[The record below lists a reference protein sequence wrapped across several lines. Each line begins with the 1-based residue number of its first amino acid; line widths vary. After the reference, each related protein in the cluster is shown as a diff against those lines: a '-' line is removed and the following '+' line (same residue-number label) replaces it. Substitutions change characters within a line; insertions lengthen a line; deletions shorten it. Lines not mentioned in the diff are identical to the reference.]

1 MGRKV
6 PVNQVNELI
15 EESDDWSDGLDDED
29 IVRTKVRY
37 NSKRRRDIEDIMEER
52 LLARQLRDG
61 YDEHS

>member
-15 EESDDWSDGLDDED
+15 EESDDWSDGLEDDD